1 MCIYTV
7 SLVFEW
13 DEQKNKANRRKH
25 GYDFAEAALV
35 FQDHGLVLEFDR
47 MDESGLDRFHAIGLL
62 PRGPLLLVVHIHKG
76 VNENGEETI
85 RIISARAASS
95 REGRRYFQ
103 QAAH

>member
-1 MCIYTV
+1 MST
-7 SLVFEW
+7 VFEW

-35 FQDHGLVLEFDR
+35 FKDSGLVLEFDR
-47 MDESGLDRFHAIGLL
+47 VDESGAERCHAIGLL

-85 RIISARAASS
+85 RIISARAASPG
-95 REGRRYFQ
+95 EGRRYFQ
-103 QAAH
+103 QTAH